1 MAALKR
7 WAAWLCAYTGARVG
21 EIVQL
26 RRQDVRRDAALG
38 AVIVT
43 ITPEA
48 GTVKTKEV
56 REVVLH
62 EHLEAMGFWQFVE
75 QSGRAGYLFL
85 NANPQDDWAGGR
97 RGKWRAAKN
106 RLSEFARRVVK
117 AEGVDPNHGWRH
129 TFKTKG
135 RDAGIEDSVLDVI
148 CGHAPKSVGGAYG
161 SVTLAGQR
169 TALAKFP
176 RFKVG

>member
-1 MAALKR
+1 
-7 WAAWLCAYTGARVG
+7 
-21 EIVQL
+21 
-26 RRQDVRRDAALG
+26 
-38 AVIVT
+38 
-43 ITPEA
+43 
-48 GTVKTKEV
+48 VKTKEM

-62 EHLEAMGFWQFVE
+62 EHLEAQGFWQFIE
-75 QSGRAGYLFL
+75 RSTAGYLFL
-85 NANPQDDWAGGR
+85 NASPDDDWAGER

-129 TFKTKG
+129 MFKTIG

-169 TALAKFP
+169 AALARFP
-176 RFKVG
+176 RFGL